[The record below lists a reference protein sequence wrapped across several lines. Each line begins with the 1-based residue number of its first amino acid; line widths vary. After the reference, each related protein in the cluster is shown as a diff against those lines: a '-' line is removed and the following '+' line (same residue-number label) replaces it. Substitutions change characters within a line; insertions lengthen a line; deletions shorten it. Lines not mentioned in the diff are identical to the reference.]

1 MNKKRRAFNSM
12 ARLQIHFKYLDF
24 MYCRFSFF
32 TQRHTVGT
40 GSRCMGNALYVF
52 P

>member
-1 MNKKRRAFNSM
+1 MNKKDEP
-12 ARLQIHFKYLDF
+12 LIQWLVFKYTLNIWIL
-24 MYCRFSFF
+24 CTVVFSFF

-40 GSRCMGNALYVF
+40 GSRCMGNVLYVF